1 MKEKIYNNLSIG
13 NLVKTEWFNQF
24 DEHQKY
30 EILEGLKSNID
41 VFSYANP
48 QFSHRQMGV
57 IRIALERGLDFLEY
71 IVNIFKK

>member
-1 MKEKIYNNLSIG
+1 MKNKIYNNLSIG

-41 VFSYANP
+41 VSLYANS

-57 IRIALERGLDFLEY
+57 S
-71 IVNIFKK
+71 VQ